1 MGQEAISKLGD
12 LNDGSIFAR
21 DQALFAKRRGE
32 LVDYT
37 KSNIQKLR
45 KGDSDAWMGFHQLY
59 GDIATEMNLS
69 EQAKLQAAKA
79 LSKPLDQMDEED
91 VANFETWAST
101 QVIMILQK

>member
-45 KGDSDAWMGFHQLY
+45 KGDSDAWMGFH
-59 GDIATEMNLS
+59 
-69 EQAKLQAAKA
+69 
-79 LSKPLDQMDEED
+79 
-91 VANFETWAST
+91 
-101 QVIMILQK
+101 